1 MEIYECCENA
11 LGSSKKKKKKSA
23 KQNCFKTNE
32 RKYVSLHKCTIGER
46 KQTRILLQSCS
57 LIKNLV
63 SQLKKKSNND
73 LINNN

>member
-46 KQTRILLQSCS
+46 KQTRILCIL
-57 LIKNLV
+57 L
-63 SQLKKKSNND
+63 
-73 LINNN
+73 